1 MSCFYR
7 SLLAALQPPGCDPT
21 RRSRFTKTLAPASAE
36 WEAAR
41 LSLEP
46 TIGPSE
52 SESVGQS
59 HSDNSDIIGHCRDT
73 NSCHHHH
80 LDIRNYQGLNV
91 NKTVKCQGLNQ
102 MHHRAAFRTYVVCPP
117 CWNICFIF
125 WCKNFVEQINKL
137 RMAIYKGMMAG
148 NLGQAR

>member
-59 HSDNSDIIGHCRDT
+59 HSDNSDIIGQCRDT

-91 NKTVKCQGLNQ
+91 NKTVKWQGLNQ
-102 MHHRAAFRTYVVCPP
+102 MHHRAAFRTYSVSPMLKHLFHLLMQELCRANKQV
-117 CWNICFIF
+117 
-125 WCKNFVEQINKL
+125 KNGYLQ
-137 RMAIYKGMMAG
+137 G
-148 NLGQAR
+148 NDGRDSGQAR